1 MNNLTKQEK
10 ALLQSCVLEMK
21 AILQT
26 GFSQGL
32 DSVNSKTQL
41 DFSYESKTDL
51 KTDYQ
56 AVHDLLQKLQPIQIK
71 VAWGSDQHEDDIK
84 DYSFDTEDEFHA
96 FMHGVDE
103 SNGWMEYTTIGE
115 GDYGAYETIED
126 WRKRNG

>member
-10 ALLQSCVLEMK
+10 ALLQSCVFEMK

-32 DSVNSKTQL
+32 DSVNSKTQF
-41 DFSYESKTDL
+41 DFSYESETDL

-56 AVHDLLQKLQPIQIK
+56 AVHDLLQKLQPLKIK
-71 VAWGSDQHEDDIK
+71 IAWGSSPDENGIK
-84 DYSFDTEDEFHA
+84 EYSFDTEDEYHA

-103 SNGWMEYTTIGE
+103 SNGWMDYSTIG
-115 GDYGAYETIED
+115 GGQDCNFETVED